1 MSELRLPKAVL
12 FDLDGTL
19 VDSAPDL
26 LAAMN
31 RLRGDHG
38 LPLLALH
45 ELRPVVSKGG
55 RAMLGVAFPHLDAAA
70 REPLL
75 PTFLAYYAEALAV
88 HSVVFD
94 GVPELL
100 DAIEAR
106 GLRWGI
112 VTNKPMYLAREVV
125 QGFGWQSRSA
135 VLLGGDSLPRRKPD
149 PDQLLQACADLGV
162 SPEDCVYV
170 GDDERDAV
178 AAKAAGMRAIVALWG
193 YRGAEESPADWG
205 GDVLAASARE
215 LLDTRLLALP

>member
-31 RLRGDHG
+31 RLRGDHQ
-38 LPLLALH
+38 LPPLCLP
-45 ELRPVVSKGG
+45 ELRPMVSKGG
-55 RAMLGVAFPHLDAAA
+55 RAMLAVAFPHLEAEA

-75 PTFLAYYAEALAV
+75 PPFLAYYAEALAV

-100 DAIEAR
+100 DALEAR

-112 VTNKPMYLAREVV
+112 VTNKPMYLARDVV
-125 QGFGWQSRSA
+125 EGFGWTARSA
-135 VLLGGDSLPRRKPD
+135 VLLGGDSLPKRKPD
-149 PDQLLQACADLGV
+149 PDQLLQACVELGV
-162 SPEDCVYV
+162 DPRECVYV

-193 YRGAEESPADWG
+193 YRDDNDDPVGWG
-205 GDVLAASARE
+205 GDLLVDSARDLLDMQRLVLA
-215 LLDTRLLALP
+215 

>member
-31 RLRGDHG
+31 RLRGEHD
-38 LPLLALH
+38 LAPLALS

-55 RAMLGVAFPHLDAAA
+55 RAMLAVAFPHLAADA

-75 PTFLAYYAEALAV
+75 PPFLAYYAEALAV
-88 HSVVFD
+88 HSVAFD

-112 VTNKPMYLAREVV
+112 VTNKPMYLARDVV
-125 QGFGWQSRSA
+125 AGFGWQQRSA

-149 PDQLLQACADLGV
+149 PDQLLQACVELGV
-162 SPEDCVYV
+162 QPSECLYV
-170 GDDERDAV
+170 GDDERDAI
-178 AAKAAGMRAIVALWG
+178 AARAAGMRMIVALWG
-193 YRGAEESPADWG
+193 YRSAEEDPAQWG
-205 GDVLAASARE
+205 GDVLAASARD
-215 LLDTRLLALP
+215 LVDVRLLALP